1 MLQGSCDKIS
11 GHPKRLTDLY
21 GEICQGRKFA
31 KESDKIRNIQ
41 LPSIRYF
48 AHFVSKCV
56 LARKSASKLSLYDL
70 AFLSAALRQDKTYNL
85 GALIAFR
92 LATNREKGGICGG
105 LIASRLLAL
114 HDLLPHPLDVQ
125 FPIERL
131 DVNSMIRHGF
141 VTSGLTYTTCPM
153 NYPFSMTQGG
163 GLLSLNDQ
171 SFCLHLFCLTLM
183 AGKDGH

>member
-1 MLQGSCDKIS
+1 MVRYKIYNIPVILPFSDFCAAIKVPHWGSCEKIR
-11 GHPKRLTDLY
+11 GQPKRLTDLY

-31 KESDKIRNIQ
+31 KESGKIRNIQ

-48 AHFVSKCV
+48 AHFVSMCV

-92 LATNREKGGICGG
+92 LATNREKGGIYGG

-125 FPIERL
+125 FP
-131 DVNSMIRHGF
+131 
-141 VTSGLTYTTCPM
+141 GLAE
-153 NYPFSMTQGG
+153 S
-163 GLLSLNDQ
+163 LLWHTAAAES
-171 SFCLHLFCLTLM
+171 
-183 AGKDGH
+183 